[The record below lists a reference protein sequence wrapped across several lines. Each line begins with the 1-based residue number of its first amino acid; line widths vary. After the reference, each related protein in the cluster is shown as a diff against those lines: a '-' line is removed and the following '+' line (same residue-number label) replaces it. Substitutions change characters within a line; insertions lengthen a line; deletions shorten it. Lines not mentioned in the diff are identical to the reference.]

1 MSTIKKTCPHL
12 LDRQWQKIS
21 QKQPA
26 IIIYGPTA
34 VGKTDL
40 AIELARLMNGVM
52 INCDLGQFYEPLSI
66 GTAKP
71 SLDQLDIPHA
81 LFDIVSQP
89 RPITAVE
96 YDHLAIQAIKQAE
109 HSKKVPI
116 IVGGSGFYCMSL
128 LFPMNEPMHTKSM
141 PIADRPPYSW
151 ELLEQ
156 IDPVRA
162 RAIHHNDEYRIKRAL
177 DIWYDT
183 GQLPSSS
190 RPQYH
195 PFGPYIFIMVTRERE
210 DLYAR
215 INQRAD
221 QMLAASNG
229 AAFNWI
235 KEVQGLSPEWQQ
247 FVSQKKILGYDDV
260 VRFVHNADHSVRA
273 YTMLRETIAK
283 KTRNYAKRQL
293 TFGAMMVRTL
303 ASLED
308 GPPIIPI
315 NLTST
320 NTGQAALYISE
331 MIAQKKGLL

>member
-1 MSTIKKTCPHL
+1 MSTIKKSCPDL
-12 LDRQWQKIS
+12 LDRQRQKIS

-71 SLDQLDIPHA
+71 SLDQLDIPYA

-96 YDHLAIQAIKQAE
+96 YGRLAVQALEQAGQ
-109 HSKKVPI
+109 KGQTPI

-128 LFPMNEPMHTKSM
+128 LFPMNEPMHIKSA
-141 PIADRPPYSW
+141 PTADRPPYSW
-151 ELLEQ
+151 KLLEQ
-156 IDPVRA
+156 IDPARA

-177 DIWYDT
+177 DIWYET
-183 GQLPSSS
+183 GQLPSSV
-190 RPQYH
+190 RPEYR

-215 INQRAD
+215 INQRTD
-221 QMLAASNG
+221 QMLALSDDKTL
-229 AAFNWI
+229 NWI
-235 KEVQGLSPEWQQ
+235 KEVQMLSPEWQQ

-260 VRFVHNADHSVRA
+260 VRFVHNADYSAPA
-273 YTMLRETIAK
+273 YKMLNETIAQ

-303 ASLED
+303 GNLED
-308 GPPIIPI
+308 GPSIITI
-315 NLTST
+315 NLTTT
-320 NTGQAALYISE
+320 NSCDAALYIKE